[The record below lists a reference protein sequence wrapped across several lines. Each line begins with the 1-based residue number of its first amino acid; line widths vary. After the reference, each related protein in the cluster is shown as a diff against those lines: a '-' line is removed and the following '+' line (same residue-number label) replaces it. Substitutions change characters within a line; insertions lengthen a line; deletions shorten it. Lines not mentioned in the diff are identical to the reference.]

1 MPDTPV
7 VTRHRARWNE
17 PDEPGMILGRPIED
31 RSFEAV
37 EVGVGVATGIGVG
50 AAVAGPLGGA
60 VGGLVGAAV
69 GLVAGEAVER
79 AAGPAATTMDTSEE
93 GEAEDREPAGS

>member
-7 VTRHRARWNE
+7 VTRRRVRWSD
-17 PDEPGMILGRPIED
+17 PDEPGMILGRPVED

-37 EVGVGVATGIGVG
+37 EVGVGVATGIGIG

-79 AAGPAATTMDTSEE
+79 AAGPAGVTTDTSEE
-93 GEAEDREPAGS
+93 PEPQAKETAVS